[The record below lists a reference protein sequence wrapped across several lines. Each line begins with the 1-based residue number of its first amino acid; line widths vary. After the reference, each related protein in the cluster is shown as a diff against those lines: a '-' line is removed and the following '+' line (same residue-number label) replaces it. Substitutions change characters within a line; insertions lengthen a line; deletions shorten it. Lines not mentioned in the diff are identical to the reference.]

1 VRPEP
6 SVPKPLFF
14 MLWASIALFAI
25 WETRAHFSDSANAAT
40 TGVLLVASLLLSR
53 FVFGLPLTS
62 GPMLY
67 LALLGLFHLGL
78 VLPWA
83 LGVYDISRAPW
94 FSPYGLSRATAFVS
108 FAIVAYQ
115 TGVATDSVI
124 FRMDSRKRNDA
135 PERNT
140 EAPEV
145 FFAGSLLLLGGAIM
159 FVMGLVGLDPVNYFR
174 LTYSETFRLRAETDP
189 RFFGSGITLAFIGLS
204 IAVAGA
210 SKRRLLLISL
220 CGAAWLTGLMY
231 WGFRGPA
238 LISAVIIYAIALKK
252 GVKFRVWTPIV
263 AVVLL
268 LIGLPVMRLAREEP
282 MDQRLV
288 HISFVDFNA
297 LDGPVEMGASIRPL
311 VETADAVGPG
321 SYRHG
326 KTYWIALKGVIPNV
340 AAHWEAPETESLE
353 DLPPSHWIT
362 AITDPWVYKNA
373 GGMGFSAIAEPYMNF
388 GPVGIVLYFFL
399 LGFLLVRLEKISLHN
414 AYALAA
420 WALILGP
427 LLWTTRN
434 DFCNFCRPAIWGLL
448 FLGAVRSC
456 SRAYRFIPN
465 LNHRADL
472 PFVTKLSQ

>member
-1 VRPEP
+1 
-6 SVPKPLFF
+6 
-14 MLWASIALFAI
+14 
-25 WETRAHFSDSANAAT
+25 
-40 TGVLLVASLLLSR
+40 
-53 FVFGLPLTS
+53 
-62 GPMLY
+62 
-67 LALLGLFHLGL
+67 
-78 VLPWA
+78 
-83 LGVYDISRAPW
+83 
-94 FSPYGLSRATAFVS
+94 
-108 FAIVAYQ
+108 
-115 TGVATDSVI
+115 
-124 FRMDSRKRNDA
+124 
-135 PERNT
+135 
-140 EAPEV
+140 
-145 FFAGSLLLLGGAIM
+145 
-159 FVMGLVGLDPVNYFR
+159 
-174 LTYSETFRLRAETDP
+174 
-189 RFFGSGITLAFIGLS
+189 
-204 IAVAGA
+204 
-210 SKRRLLLISL
+210 
-220 CGAAWLTGLMY
+220 
-231 WGFRGPA
+231 
-238 LISAVIIYAIALKK
+238 
-252 GVKFRVWTPIV
+252 
-263 AVVLL
+263 
-268 LIGLPVMRLAREEP
+268 
-282 MDQRLV
+282 
-288 HISFVDFNA
+288 